1 MNARGAYTAS
11 ELYRGT
17 GEGGGTR
24 VQLATPAWLAAGAAA
39 LLSVIGIAAIAVTR
53 PELAVRQGIF
63 LAVGIAAATIVA
75 FVPPRTLRVACWIV
89 LAIAILLLVF
99 VLLPF
104 VPRSIV
110 TPRNGAR
117 AWINLGAAD
126 FQPSEL
132 AKIAYILCLSQWLAL
147 RGSPRTLRALVA
159 PAILLAVPVG
169 LIVLEPDLGS
179 ALLFL
184 PTTFAI
190 LFVAGARLRYMIG
203 ALVVAAALAP
213 TSYFLVLKPYQRARI
228 DAIVAQIEG
237 DTRYER
243 DIGFQ
248 GWRAMRLVG
257 AGGLAGNDREHARAL
272 VVHNALPEEHNDMIF
287 AVVCCRFGAIGGAVV
302 LGAYALFAASAL
314 AVGLLARDGFAKLV
328 ATGIAGLLFG
338 QMTVNIGMTIGLL
351 PITGVTL
358 PFLSYGGSSLL
369 GCWTLVGLLVG
380 VGTRPPAGTEKA
392 VFDA

>member
-1 MNARGAYTAS
+1 
-11 ELYRGT
+11 
-17 GEGGGTR
+17 
-24 VQLATPAWLAAGAAA
+24 
-39 LLSVIGIAAIAVTR
+39 VIGVAAIAVTR

-75 FVPPRTLRVACWIV
+75 FVPPRTLRTACWIV

-159 PAILLAVPVG
+159 PAVLLAVPVG

-257 AGGLAGNDREHARAL
+257 AGEIVETPPEPDGFHRPGAADRWRNE
-272 VVHNALPEEHNDMIF
+272 
-287 AVVCCRFGAIGGAVV
+287 
-302 LGAYALFAASAL
+302 LG
-314 AVGLLARDGFAKLV
+314 VLARRRIWRATATLMERLGYREDGSV
-328 ATGIAGLLFG
+328 AS
-338 QMTVNIGMTIGLL
+338 
-351 PITGVTL
+351 P
-358 PFLSYGGSSLL
+358 
-369 GCWTLVGLLVG
+369 
-380 VGTRPPAGTEKA
+380 
-392 VFDA
+392 